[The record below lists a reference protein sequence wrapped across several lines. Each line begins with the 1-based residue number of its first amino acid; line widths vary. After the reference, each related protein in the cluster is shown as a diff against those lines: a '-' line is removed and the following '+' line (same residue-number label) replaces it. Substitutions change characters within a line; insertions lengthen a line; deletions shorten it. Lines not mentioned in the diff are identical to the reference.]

1 MPVGNDPC
9 VVLDDAGTF
18 RLSSSGSG
26 LEASYGYPCLPDS
39 SPDVTNFAYC
49 ANLNLPKGQDYTF
62 GIVTIWFEIV
72 AVVYYPAI
80 VQKEGF

>member
-1 MPVGNDPC
+1 MGIPVYRIP
-9 VVLDDAGTF
+9 
-18 RLSSSGSG
+18 
-26 LEASYGYPCLPDS
+26 LPMLL
-39 SPDVTNFAYC
+39 NFAYC